1 MADNATEDPVDLDT
15 VFTDLVRAE
24 TRLYNAVAELVKA
37 EAGVGAGHFELL
49 RYVRDHP
56 DARVADLAAAFA
68 IGVGTT
74 SKIVDRLEKE
84 GWLERRPNP
93 ANRRSSLLALTPA
106 GESAVSRAEPAWQAA
121 LQELLGAALTS
132 GELTALSGP
141 SAPCARTWSD
151 AAWGS
156 RPGEGAATIRRKPAR
171 G

>member
-1 MADNATEDPVDLDT
+1 MADYAEEGPVDLDT
-15 VFTDLVRAE
+15 VFTDLARVE
-24 TRLYNAVAELVKA
+24 TRLYNAVEQRVRA

-56 DARVADLAAAFA
+56 DARVADLASAFA

-74 SKIVDRLEKE
+74 SKIVDRLEKQD
-84 GWLERRPNP
+84 WVERRPNP

-121 LQELLGAALTS
+121 IQEILGGTVTS
-132 GELTALSGP
+132 DELTALSLVLD
-141 SAPCARTWSD
+141 ALRSD
-151 AAWGS
+151 L
-156 RPGEGAATIRRKPAR
+156 ERRHLGLPT